1 MEIRTGRKSIYVP
14 ASQESGMYRLL
25 SMRGDSEISR
35 TLDTAVGRY
44 LNMIGRSMPDLSTA
58 EWCMVLDSHMG
69 IGVSDWMDVMLV
81 GETAL
86 EGMDMERLDQKW
98 GVDDQRMR
106 EVMTSLTYAEKQA
119 ICEVIEAFRA
129 DENGG
134 SYTEII
140 SRVLQ
145 QFRPDSPE
153 PEPRERPRTRMSPDR
168 LGA

>member
-1 MEIRTGRKSIYVP
+1 
-14 ASQESGMYRLL
+14 
-25 SMRGDSEISR
+25 
-35 TLDTAVGRY
+35 
-44 LNMIGRSMPDLSTA
+44 
-58 EWCMVLDSHMG
+58 MVLDSHMG

-86 EGMDMERLDQKW
+86 EGMDMDRLDQKW
-98 GVDDQRMR
+98 GVNDQRMR
-106 EVMTSLTYAEKQA
+106 EVMTTLTYAEKQA